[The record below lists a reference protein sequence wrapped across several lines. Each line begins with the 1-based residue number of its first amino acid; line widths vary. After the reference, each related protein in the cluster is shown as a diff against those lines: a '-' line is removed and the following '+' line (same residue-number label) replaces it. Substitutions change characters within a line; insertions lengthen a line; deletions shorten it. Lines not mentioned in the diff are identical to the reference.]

1 MMKYLNRVFLSILV
15 TLFLS
20 ACGDENAP
28 KDYIKIAGGGIAFN
42 YRYSQASMIVIAQQ
56 IYPFPD
62 GSTVEALFDV
72 PGTATR
78 QSVTLPSMEG
88 KLTYKLQSDPLTH
101 ITKGG
106 QYTVT
111 IRLSIKPARNWIK
124 KTACSYQ
131 TKINQPC
138 QANLWSRALNS
149 SRIWRIF
156 DVTAQRGDC
165 TMVECSKCNGQILH
179 LINLSVA
186 QSSHGKTNLLFS
198 LINNRELHHEI
209 ANRNSYIIFGRCFG
223 FWPFH
228 SPSQR
233 RRHHVACSAHQ
244 H

>member
-1 MMKYLNRVFLSILV
+1 MKYLNRVFLSILV

-111 IRLSIKPARNWIK
+111 IRLLDKAGKELDKKDRVFISDEDQSTLPSKPLVEGLEFK
-124 KTACSYQ
+124 
-131 TKINQPC
+131 PHLE
-138 QANLWSRALNS
+138 NL
-149 SRIWRIF
+149 
-156 DVTAQRGDC
+156 
-165 TMVECSKCNGQILH
+165 
-179 LINLSVA
+179 
-186 QSSHGKTNLLFS
+186 
-198 LINNRELHHEI
+198 
-209 ANRNSYIIFGRCFG
+209 
-223 FWPFH
+223 
-228 SPSQR
+228 
-233 RRHHVACSAHQ
+233 
-244 H
+244 